1 MPARLRPGQGMEKM
15 SLKANYHVQ
24 VIKVGEAD
32 VPGPEVYWMSHWE
45 TWETL
50 YFYIILIQG
59 EGKTLIVNTGPPA
72 DLSTLNQAWTLAYGT
87 ERAAMRRT
95 EQERTVL
102 ALRRAGTTPSE
113 VDYVLITP
121 LQAYATANIPAFE
134 RATICIS
141 KRGWIEDFHAPRFAL
156 HTPRELRIPN
166 DVLRYLEV
174 EAAGRVRLLEDEE
187 QVIPGIRSL
196 WTGGHHRSSVSYF
209 VDTAKGTV
217 AIADC
222 VFKYLNIEQNLP
234 LGVQESMEECLLAYD
249 RIRKLADIVIP
260 LYDPEVFT
268 RHAYGRVA

>member
-1 MPARLRPGQGMEKM
+1 MEKM
-15 SLKANYHVQ
+15 SSKINYHIQ

-32 VPGPEVYWMSHWE
+32 VPGPEVYWMSHWG

-59 EGKTLIVNTGPPA
+59 GGKTLVINTGPPS
-72 DLSTLNQAWTLAYGT
+72 DLSTLNKAWTLAYGT

-95 EQERTVL
+95 EQERPAP
-102 ALRRAGTTPSE
+102 ALRRAGTAPSE

-121 LQAYATANIPAFE
+121 LQAYATANIPPFE
-134 RATICIS
+134 KATICIS

-166 DVLRYLEV
+166 DVLLYLEL
-174 EAAGRVRLLEDEE
+174 EAAGRVRLLEDEA
-187 QVIPGIRSL
+187 QIIPGIRSL

-209 VDTAKGTV
+209 VDTAKGT
-217 AIADC
+217 AALADC
-222 VFKYLNIEQNLP
+222 VFKYPNIEQNLP

-249 RIRKLADIVIP
+249 RIRKLADIVVP

-268 RHAYGRVA
+268 RHADGRVA